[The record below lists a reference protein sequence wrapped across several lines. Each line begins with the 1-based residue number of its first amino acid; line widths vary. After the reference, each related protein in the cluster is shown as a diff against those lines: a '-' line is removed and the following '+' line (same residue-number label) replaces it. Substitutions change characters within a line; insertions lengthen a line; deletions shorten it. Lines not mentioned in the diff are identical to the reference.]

1 MNENQIVFIVDD
13 DQAIREGISDLV
25 EGMGL
30 EVQCFSSAEEFEQSY
45 KTGRPDCLLLDVRMR
60 GISGMELLTKLAKEN
75 TYIPTI
81 IVTGHGDIAMAVE
94 ALNTGAVDFIEK
106 PFREHDLWL
115 KIKKAFAIGAASRD
129 TRRQRT
135 DLKNKLS
142 LLSSK
147 ERQVL
152 KLLITGQVDKQIAI
166 ELDISRR
173 TAAFHRTRIL
183 EKMAPLSIIE
193 LAALLARLDISL

>member
-13 DQAIREGISDLV
+13 DPAIRESISDLV

-30 EVQCFSSAEEFEQSY
+30 EVQCFTSAEEFEQSY
-45 KTGRPDCLLLDVRMR
+45 RAGRPDCLLLDVRMR
-60 GISGMELLTKLAKEN
+60 GMSGMELLTKLAKEN

-129 TRRQRT
+129 TQRQRA

-147 ERQVL
+147 EREVL
-152 KLLITGQVDKQIAI
+152 SLLIAGQVDKQIAI

-183 EKMAPLSIIE
+183 EKMASLSIIE

>member
-13 DQAIREGISDLV
+13 DPAIREGISDLV

-45 KTGRPDCLLLDVRMR
+45 ESGRPDCLLLDVRMR
-60 GISGMELLTKLAKEN
+60 GMSGMELLTKLAKEN

-129 TRRQRT
+129 TQRQWT

-183 EKMAPLSIIE
+183 EKMAPLSIIK

>member
-1 MNENQIVFIVDD
+1 MNENQIVFVVDD

-30 EVQCFSSAEEFEQSY
+30 EVQCFASAEEFEQSY
-45 KTGRPDCLLLDVRMR
+45 KSGRPDCLLLDVRMR
-60 GISGMELLTKLAKEN
+60 GMSGMELLTKLAKEN
-75 TYIPTI
+75 TPIPTI

-129 TRRQRT
+129 TQREGK

-147 ERQVL
+147 ERQIL
-152 KLLITGQVDKQIAI
+152 RLLIAGQVDKQIAI

-173 TAAFHRTRIL
+173 TATFHRTRIL

-193 LAALLARLDISL
+193 LAALLARLDISP

>member
-1 MNENQIVFIVDD
+1 MNENQIVFVVDD

-45 KTGRPDCLLLDVRMR
+45 RPGRPDCLLLDVRMR
-60 GISGMELLTKLAKEN
+60 GMSGMELLTKLAKEN
-75 TYIPTI
+75 THIPTI
-81 IVTGHGDIAMAVE
+81 IVTAHGDITMAVE
-94 ALNTGAVDFIEK
+94 ALNTGVVDFIEK

-129 TRRQRT
+129 TQRQWT

-147 ERQVL
+147 EREVL
-152 KLLITGQVDKQIAI
+152 RLLIAGQVDKQIAI

>member
-13 DQAIREGISDLV
+13 DPTIREGISDLV

-30 EVQCFSSAEEFEQSY
+30 EVQCFSSAEAFEQSY
-45 KTGRPDCLLLDVRMR
+45 RPGRPDCLLLDVRMR
-60 GISGMELLTKLAKEN
+60 GMSGMELLTKLAKEN

-81 IVTGHGDIAMAVE
+81 IVTGHGDITMAVE

-129 TRRQRT
+129 TQRQWT
-135 DLKNKLS
+135 DLNNKLS

-147 ERQVL
+147 EREVL
-152 KLLITGQVDKQIAI
+152 KLIIAGQVDKQIAI

-183 EKMAPLSIIE
+183 EKLAPLSIIE